1 MNLRLM
7 PGCVFAI
14 ALSVTGA
21 TASALAPVPL
31 WPGDKI
37 AITRESVR
45 LTEQGEHIV
54 SNVHR
59 PSITP
64 YLPQNADGA
73 AVIVIPGGGH
83 RELWMDHEGYRVGQ
97 WLADR
102 GVAAFVLK
110 YRLSRGEGSPYTMR
124 DELADVQQAIRL
136 VRHRAAEWH
145 VSPNRV
151 GAIGFSAGGELA
163 ILAGTRSSIADAAGS
178 ESDRPDFVGL
188 IYPAI
193 PKELHIGNDTP
204 PAFLLCGAADSPEIA
219 EGVPALF
226 LALKQAGG
234 SAEMHVIAGAGHGFG
249 MRDTNPA
256 GVAIWPVLFFN
267 WLETIGMTKAS

>member
-1 MNLRLM
+1 MRRRLL

-14 ALSVTGA
+14 ALTATGA
-21 TASALAPVPL
+21 IASAPAPIPL
-31 WPGDKI
+31 WPDDGKPV
-37 AITRESVR
+37 AEESIR

-54 SNVHR
+54 SNVRR
-59 PSITP
+59 PSLTP
-64 YLPQNADGA
+64 YLPQNAGGA

-97 WLADR
+97 FLADR

-110 YRLSRGEGSPYTMR
+110 YRLSRQEGSPYTMQ

-145 VSPNRV
+145 VSANRI

-163 ILAGTRSSIADAAGS
+163 ILAGTQFGGERA

-193 PKELHIGNDTP
+193 PKDLHIGRDTP

-219 EGVPALF
+219 EGVPSLF

-234 SAEMHVIAGAGHGFG
+234 SPEMHVLAGAGHGFG

-256 GVAIWPVLFFN
+256 GVAIWPVLFVN
-267 WLETIGMTKAS
+267 WLQTIGMTKAP